1 MTTTPQQPPRTA
13 TAQDICDELDISNST
28 LKRYCAIGLPCT
40 RGGRGVPNRF
50 DSAEV
55 ASWMKGQGLT
65 GKPHEHRD
73 DTDLN
78 SARLRK
84 ENAMAHNWE
93 LRNGELER
101 RLIDVDQHLDIV
113 RNIVGVAANQLASL
127 PSAIAPS
134 LVGMNAGEIQDEL
147 ESQIR
152 LMREGLADESR
163 YTPA

>member
-1 MTTTPQQPPRTA
+1 
-13 TAQDICDELDISNST
+13 
-28 LKRYCAIGLPCT
+28 
-40 RGGRGVPNRF
+40 
-50 DSAEV
+50 
-55 ASWMKGQGLT
+55 MKGQGLT